1 MNHYYP
7 FGGVF
12 ASTGNAQ
19 PYKYN
24 GKEFDTKKGL
34 NWYDYGAR
42 HYDAALGRW
51 LVVDPLAE
59 KMSAWSPYSYC
70 YNSPVKLVD
79 EGGESPKVY
88 KALYNVGKRAYKTY
102 KKSGNFNLKKAFKD
116 ELVDI
121 VENAKTLLDGEAS
134 TFDKVVAGVDLLT
147 GFGEEISDG
156 AKLMGIVDDAADIK
170 KNAHNIFSGL
180 GLEDGMKVNSS
191 EILDMAE
198 KFLGKGY
205 KEIDGTGRFVSKDG
219 TRVFRMGKNDIEGK
233 HGGGSHV
240 NFEILEPNS
249 DKPGKMKVS
258 KNLHIYIN
266 DEK

>member
-1 MNHYYP
+1 M
-7 FGGVF
+7 
-12 ASTGNAQ
+12 
-19 PYKYN
+19 
-24 GKEFDTKKGL
+24 
-34 NWYDYGAR
+34 
-42 HYDAALGRW
+42 
-51 LVVDPLAE
+51 
-59 KMSAWSPYSYC
+59 
-70 YNSPVKLVD
+70 
-79 EGGESPKVY
+79 KVL
-88 KALYNVGKRAYKTY
+88 KAVWNVGKRAYKTY
-102 KKSGNFNLKKAFKD
+102 KKSGNLNLKQVFKD
-116 ELVDI
+116 EALNIVDN
-121 VENAKTLLDGEAS
+121 VNTLLDGDAS
-134 TFDKVVAGVDLLT
+134 TFDKVIAGVDLLT
-147 GFGEEISDG
+147 GFGGEGSDG
-156 AKLMGIVDDAADIK
+156 AKLMGIVDDAAEIK

-249 DKPGKMKVS
+249 DKPGKMKVI

-266 DEK
+266 DKNEYKY

>member
-1 MNHYYP
+1 M
-7 FGGVF
+7 
-12 ASTGNAQ
+12 
-19 PYKYN
+19 
-24 GKEFDTKKGL
+24 
-34 NWYDYGAR
+34 YG
-42 HYDAALGRW
+42 
-51 LVVDPLAE
+51 
-59 KMSAWSPYSYC
+59 WSPYVYC
-70 YNSPVKLVD
+70 FNNPVGLID
-79 EGGESPKVY
+79 EEGKAPLKVL
-88 KALYNVGKRAYKTY
+88 KAVWNVGKRAYKTY
-102 KKSGNFNLKKAFKD
+102 KKSGNLNLKQVFKD
-116 ELVDI
+116 EALNIVDN
-121 VENAKTLLDGEAS
+121 VNTLLDGDAS
-134 TFDKVVAGVDLLT
+134 TFDKVIAGVDLLT
-147 GFGEEISDG
+147 GFGGEVSDG
-156 AKLMGIVDDAADIK
+156 AKLMGIVDDAAEIK

-249 DKPGKMKVS
+249 EKPGKMKVI

-266 DEK
+266 DKNEYKY